1 MDTEQFFFKKRIYL
15 LDTNA
20 EGNVYFARF
29 FELQGMAREEF
40 FRQNVSDSL
49 AIMQSGAKIITKNAW
64 MVYEHEGHLFDEIGV
79 QVQTASLKA
88 MSLELIFTFTN
99 EATKEIVGRGGEKL
113 AFADPSGQLVPIPLS
128 IRESAKRFLAERAP
142 ELEEIRLRK

>member
-20 EGNVYFARF
+20 EGNVYFVRF
-29 FELQGMAREEF
+29 FELQGIAREEF

-64 MVYEHEGHLFDEIGV
+64 MVYEHECHLFDEIGV

-113 AFADPSGQLVPIPLS
+113 AFSDPSGQLVPIPMS